1 MCVSVWCVCVI
12 GMCVCEWCMCEWNV
26 CECVECVVCVIGMCV
41 WVMLDEW
48 GVCEWEDRRE
58 EGGADTALKT
68 KTPHVNVGKNGK
80 PIHFIFRSSKIAGDF
95 VHRHWWHLGLKLDE
109 PAAGSPV
116 QICTICIIYMHW
128 YTYYIQYILR
138 HKLSTTTSKYI
149 IIKLSDFIYKHY
161 IHIMYVY
168 VYIYMYT

>member
-1 MCVSVWCVCVI
+1 MR
-12 GMCVCEWCMCEWNV
+12 
-26 CECVECVVCVIGMCV
+26 ECVECVVCVCV
-41 WVMLDEW
+41 CDWDVCVSDA
-48 GVCEWEDRRE
+48 GRVRCVCEWEDRRE

-116 QICTICIIYMHW
+116 QICTICII
-128 YTYYIQYILR
+128 
-138 HKLSTTTSKYI
+138 
-149 IIKLSDFIYKHY
+149 
-161 IHIMYVY
+161 
-168 VYIYMYT
+168 